1 MHMDVKLVG
10 RGHHGILG
18 ISGYSFHQTAVFQN
32 KCLMKKTKQKNC
44 EVFLQYYLSLPF
56 LQYDSH

>member
-32 KCLMKKTKQKNC
+32 NCGMSNEKNKTKK
-44 EVFLQYYLSLPF
+44 L
-56 LQYDSH
+56 